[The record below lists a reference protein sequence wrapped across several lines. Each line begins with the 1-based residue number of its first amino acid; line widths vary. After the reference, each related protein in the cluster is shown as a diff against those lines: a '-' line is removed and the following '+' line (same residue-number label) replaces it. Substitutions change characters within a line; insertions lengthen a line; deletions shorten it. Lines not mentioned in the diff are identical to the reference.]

1 MVENYT
7 TVIWDSELEDIE
19 KQFNY
24 DIIESEVADV
34 FYVLS
39 CVCNRLNIDIFNC
52 VKEKIKKYQ

>member
-7 TVIWDSELEDIE
+7 TVIRDSELEDIE

-24 DIIESEVADV
+24 DTIESEVADV

-39 CVCNRLNIDIFNC
+39 CVCNRLNIDILI
-52 VKEKIKKYQ
+52 VLKKKN